1 MNSEMV
7 ECLEPSCVSAKIMF
21 LLELYSLR
29 TMLQEQ
35 KLELTSICRSNKP
48 LKGMLISL
56 VSKSSLSL
64 TPLNFF
70 HLGVLLPCAGKEL

>member
-1 MNSEMV
+1 MA
-7 ECLEPSCVSAKIMF
+7 ECLELSCVSAKIMF

-35 KLELTSICRSNKP
+35 KLELTNICRSSKP

-56 VSKSSLSL
+56 VSKSNLSL

-70 HLGVLLPCAGKEL
+70 HVGVLLPYAGKEL